1 MQKGTLSV
9 QTENI
14 LPIIK
19 RYLYS
24 DQEIFLR
31 ELVSNAV
38 DATQK
43 LKTLANRGDFK
54 GELGHLSIDI
64 ILDAEAKTL
73 CIRDKG
79 IGMSQEEVE
88 RYITQIAFS
97 SAQEFLNKYE
107 NATAVIGHFG
117 LGFYSAFM
125 VADKVEIVTRSY
137 KEGEEAVH
145 WISDGGT
152 TYEIGAA
159 DKEERGTDIILHLN
173 AEEYTRDARIEE
185 LLNKYCRFLPVP
197 IVFGETEEETEL
209 TDENDQKIT
218 ISRPKVVN
226 GEVPLWSKSPSE
238 LTNEDYLGFYRYLYP
253 MQEDPLF
260 WIHLNVDHPFTLTGI
275 LYFPKLFNSFEV
287 RRDRIH
293 LYSNRVFVTD
303 HVENIVPEYLMLLHG
318 IIDSPDIP
326 LNVSRS
332 YLQSD
337 PEVKKI
343 NKHITRKV
351 ADKLSEIFR
360 TQREEYEQ
368 KWEHIGT
375 IVKYGMLADEAF
387 YEKATQFCLL
397 TDNAGKQFTLD
408 EYYEAVKEAQTDKHQ
423 KTIYLYASDLVGQ
436 HSFVQNALEKGYSVL
451 NMGGPLDSHF
461 INHWEYK
468 AGNVQFKRVDSD
480 TLNRLIEKDEEVQ
493 SVLSE
498 RETAAMNEL
507 FGKVVASPTVSVSVQ
522 ALTPGD
528 APVQV
533 IRPEWMR
540 RMKDMAKFSGNEND
554 FWRNAPETYQVTVNA
569 NHPLIA
575 SLAGNSQQE
584 EAQQEKFAKQLYDL
598 ALLQQNML
606 NGADLTAF
614 IQRSFDIM
622 K

>member
-375 IVKYGMLADEAF
+375 IVKYGMLTDEAF